1 MESLDPLK
9 LNHLAIDTL
18 LLNEVLDL
26 VLERFHCLESF
37 ELVQRYCE
45 GYGEEATVR
54 TGALNSILERMPKVK
69 QVKLQSITADEFENL
84 QEFKHRHLLISC
96 EGLNLSLKQYLQ
108 IKDQCPNW
116 ELICKVR
123 KDLMQPD
130 RFSLFLHVIKQI
142 KEGIEKPIFD
152 EPEMKYK
159 RAYIGVGSIKCR
171 RYENTF
177 SNESSMVYLKLRHCE
192 DYNAPPNVLLLIK
205 GKGFFKGK
213 GENTID
219 SKCASDYGIT
229 VDSSLHCI
237 DRPLY

>member
-1 MESLDPLK
+1 M
-9 LNHLAIDTL
+9 
-18 LLNEVLDL
+18 
-26 VLERFHCLESF
+26 
-37 ELVQRYCE
+37 
-45 GYGEEATVR
+45 
-54 TGALNSILERMPKVK
+54 
-69 QVKLQSITADEFENL
+69 QSITAEEFDHL
-84 QEFKHRHLLISC
+84 QEFMDRSLLIYC
-96 EGLNLSLKQYLQ
+96 ECLHLSLKQYLQ
-108 IKDQCPNW
+108 VKEQYLNW
-116 ELICKVR
+116 DLICKVR
-123 KDLMQPD
+123 KDLLQPE
-130 RFSLFLHVIKQI
+130 RFLLFLHVIKQI

-177 SNESSMVYLKLRHCE
+177 SNESSLVYLKRRHCE

>member
-1 MESLDPLK
+1 M
-9 LNHLAIDTL
+9 
-18 LLNEVLDL
+18 
-26 VLERFHCLESF
+26 
-37 ELVQRYCE
+37 
-45 GYGEEATVR
+45 
-54 TGALNSILERMPKVK
+54 
-69 QVKLQSITADEFENL
+69 QSITAEEFDHL
-84 QEFKHRHLLISC
+84 QEFMDRSLLIYC
-96 EGLNLSLKQYLQ
+96 ECLHLSLKQYLQ
-108 IKDQCPNW
+108 VKEQYLNW
-116 ELICKVR
+116 DLICKVR
-123 KDLMQPD
+123 KDLLQPE
-130 RFSLFLHVIKQI
+130 RFLLFLHVIKQI

-177 SNESSMVYLKLRHCE
+177 SNESSLVYLKRRHCE

-219 SKCASDYGIT
+219 SKCASDYAIT